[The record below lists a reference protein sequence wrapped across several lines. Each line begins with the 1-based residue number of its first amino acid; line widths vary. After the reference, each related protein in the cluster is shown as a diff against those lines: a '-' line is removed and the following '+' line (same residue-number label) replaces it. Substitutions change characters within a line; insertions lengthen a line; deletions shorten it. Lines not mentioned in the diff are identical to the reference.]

1 MNGHYENNDYLIN
14 HTMLNHHTTTFQKG
28 IRTIMRM
35 ALFRRIAVCV
45 SASALLAT
53 FSTTMASAADVTSDN
68 AKVSAS
74 SYAAYTSSLSKADK
88 AAIAA
93 KEAECKKL
101 TAEKAQTGHA
111 ASLKRLQ
118 NFTIYMQEED
128 NYCAPACVKSALRFI
143 AGSSPS
149 QTTIH
154 KSLNMNFTKIPGFMN
169 AREKKCYYVLG
180 NFYSTADLMGK
191 IETDVVRVN
200 VPVFLR
206 IDGTTSS
213 NWYYATNGHCILAT
227 GIYTDKSKVQIAD
240 PLGNRLP
247 GCPYFYL
254 KDASQVARFTTHFA
268 W

>member
-1 MNGHYENNDYLIN
+1 MNGHSENNDCLIKHN
-14 HTMLNHHTTTFQKG
+14 SVKSSHSMFQKG
-28 IRTIMRM
+28 QRIIMRM
-35 ALFRRIAVCV
+35 ALFRKLAACV
-45 SASALLAT
+45 SAGALLAA
-53 FSTTMASAADVTSDN
+53 FSTTMASAAAVTGDN

-101 TAEKAQTGHA
+101 AAEKTQTGQA

-128 NYCAPACVKSALRFI
+128 NYCGPACIKSALRFI
-143 AGSSPS
+143 TGSSPS

-154 KSLNMNFTKIPGFMN
+154 KSINMDFTKIPGFVN
-169 AREKKCYYVLG
+169 AREKKCYYVWG
-180 NFYSTADLMGK
+180 YFNNTSDLMNK

-213 NWYYATNGHCILAT
+213 NWYYATSGHCILAT

-254 KDASQVARFTTHFA
+254 KDASQLARFTTHYA